1 MAYQDPINSHR
12 YVGWPQTVEDIG
24 DTYQYLF
31 KPSTIKKISN
41 KITELL
47 AGVDPLGRNII
58 YPDDKISKIMGSVYT
73 DYPRPNIGAIYTKDV
88 IPNTVQRDDVSF
100 VINQTIA
107 IIVTAIKND
116 LGMEQANKKLSIW
129 DSVLGDF
136 NEKGLRGHDIIK
148 IKKNRPQ
155 PMMFNMNY

>member
-1 MAYQDPINSHR
+1 MSYQDPMNSQRH
-12 YVGWPQTVEDIG
+12 VGWPQTVEDIG
-24 DTYQYLF
+24 ETYQYLF
-31 KPSTIKKISN
+31 KPETIHKISH

-47 AGVDPLGRNII
+47 KNVDPLGRNLI
-58 YPDDKISKIMGSVYT
+58 YPDHRISQIMGSVYSG
-73 DYPRPNIGAIYTKDV
+73 YSRPNIGAIYTKDV
-88 IPNTVQRDDVSF
+88 IPNSEFRDDSSF
-100 VINQTIA
+100 IINQTIS
-107 IIVTAIKND
+107 IIVRSIKND
-116 LGMEQANKKLSIW
+116 IGMQECNKKLSIW